1 MKPTII
7 FQEFEH
13 LAKALDV
20 KIIKK
25 KGNFKGGYCIL
36 EKEGLIVVNKFTPIE
51 QRIRAL
57 AQAFSKMDISKIYVK
72 PAIRCIIDSESK
84 HS

>member
-7 FQEFEH
+7 FQEVEH

-20 KIIKK
+20 KIIQK
-25 KGNFKGGYCIL
+25 KGNFMGGYYIL
-36 EKEGLIVVNKFTPIE
+36 DRERLIIVNKLNPIE
-51 QRIRAL
+51 ERIRAL
-57 AQAFSKMDISKIYVK
+57 AQVFSKMDILKIYVK
-72 PAIRCIIDSESK
+72 PAIRSIIDSKAK